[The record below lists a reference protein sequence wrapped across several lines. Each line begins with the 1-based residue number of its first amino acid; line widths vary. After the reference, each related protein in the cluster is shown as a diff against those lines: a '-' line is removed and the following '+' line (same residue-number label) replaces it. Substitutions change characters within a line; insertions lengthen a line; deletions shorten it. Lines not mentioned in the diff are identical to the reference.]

1 MVYNTLT
8 IPSGHITAFMIS
20 YPTEQLWGATME
32 KTSMHIAAG
41 ILDIV
46 SAVFKLFTVFGLII
60 AIIIAENNAYIDWAM
75 ATGGFHVD
83 VVAILLT
90 ITIPLAILG
99 VLAIV
104 GGIYALRGQKWSL
117 ALAGSI
123 GAALPFSILGI
134 AAFIVTVLTKEE
146 FE

>member
-1 MVYNTLT
+1 
-8 IPSGHITAFMIS
+8 
-20 YPTEQLWGATME
+20 ME

-60 AIIIAENNAYIDWAM
+60 AIIIVENNAYIDWAM
-75 ATGGFHVD
+75 ATVGFHVD